1 MNEIEKL
8 EQGIAALEAQRE
20 TLGDSV
26 VDAMLA
32 PIQEKLTA
40 LHLEPRPALRADQ
53 RKQVTV
59 LFADIS
65 GFTAL
70 SDKMDAEDVVDK
82 MNMLWDRL
90 DRVILRHGGEIDK
103 HIGDGVMA
111 LFGARVSHEDDPER
125 AVHAALDMQKEIQ
138 AFDAEHPEAQLQMRI
153 GLNTGPVLLGEVGSQ
168 REYTAMGDTVNLASR
183 LEKAAP
189 VGKVLISHDTY
200 RQVRGLF
207 DMYSQPPLHVKGK
220 TEPVQTYLV
229 TQVKPRTFR
238 LQTRGIEGVE
248 THMVGRSREL
258 SQLQSALRSV
268 IDERKL
274 QVITVSG
281 EAGVGK
287 SRLLYE
293 FDNWAELI
301 PESWRIFKGRANE
314 ATHHLPYALLRDL
327 FLFRFEI
334 AESDSLTVAREKLE
348 QGIVKFMPADA
359 EAVMKSHFI
368 GHLIGFDFSSSP
380 FLYGVLH
387 DTKQMRD
394 RALHYLVQFF
404 AAVAREPGLGAVVL
418 LLEDIHWAD
427 DGSLDAL
434 SYLLQSRLDIPL
446 LVLSFLRPT
455 FFEKRP
461 EWLTVAQSRHTHIA
475 LRPLSQLESNQL
487 LDEILKK
494 AREVPNALRE
504 LVVSR
509 AEGNPFYVEELIKVL
524 IDEQAIVPGE
534 DEWQVVP
541 EKLSTLRIP
550 PTLTG
555 ILQTRLES
563 LSPAERRGLQC
574 AAVIGRVFWE
584 NAVAYL
590 EHTPDTAQAGLSP
603 DTSLGETFQNLLR
616 RELIFN
622 RHVSAFVGTREFIF
636 KHALL
641 RDVCYETVLK
651 RLRHT
656 YHELAATW
664 LVEHGGERVN
674 EYAGLI
680 AEHYE
685 RAGELERAASWYQHA
700 GEQATVTYAPEI
712 ALGYLQKALNLSKDL
727 REEVSVHLKLAE
739 VLELLGRWEEAATHC
754 TSVLTLGAQAEKDVD
769 HKSIASALQSLGQ
782 LSSLSGDYNAALQW
796 LEKARAEWNR
806 IEEKAGLGETL
817 NAIGNIYWR
826 KGEYPQARQH
836 LEQSMTISLETK
848 DQRVRAMALN
858 SLGNVASDQGDA
870 LSARALY
877 EESLA
882 IKREMGDKR
891 GIARALN
898 NLGNVASDL
907 CDNASAR
914 ILYEECLAQLREVGD
929 RRGMGMV
936 LSNLGLIV
944 LEQGDLAAAK
954 KLHEE
959 SLELK
964 QGMRDK
970 PGISV
975 SLNNLGIIALEQKDY
990 AAAKKYFLEGLLL
1003 EHEMGAHHT
1012 LIYDLIGLAGVS
1024 MNAALDHADEVEAQR
1039 AVRLASAADS
1049 HLTRMGA
1056 TMEPIIRRLFE
1067 RVVKETMTL
1076 LGDDRFARIWEA
1088 GQSMTVEEL
1097 LVYAWGE

>member
-8 EQGIAALEAQRE
+8 EQGITALEAQRE
-20 TLGDSV
+20 TLGDSL

-32 PIQEKLTA
+32 PIQEKLAT
-40 LHLEPRPALRADQ
+40 LRLELKPVLTADQ

-82 MNMLWDRL
+82 MNMLWAKL
-90 DRVILRHGGEIDK
+90 DQVIICHGGEIDK

-111 LFGARVSHEDDPER
+111 LFGAQVSHEDDPER
-125 AVHAALDMQKEIQ
+125 AVRAALDMQKEIQ
-138 AFDAEHPEAQLQMRI
+138 AFGAAHPEAQLQMRI

-168 REYTAMGDTVNLASR
+168 HEYTAMGDTVNLASR

-189 VGKVLISHDTY
+189 VGKVLISHDIY

-207 DMYSQPPLHVKGK
+207 DMYSQPPLTVKGK
-220 TEPVQTYLV
+220 TEPIQTYLV
-229 TQVKPRTFR
+229 TQAKPRTFR

-248 THMVGRSREL
+248 THMIGRNREL
-258 SQLQSALRSV
+258 TQLQSALRSV

-334 AESDSLTVAREKLE
+334 AESDSLAVTREKLE
-348 QGIVKFMPADA
+348 QGILEFMPEDGD
-359 EAVMKSHFI
+359 AVMKSHFI
-368 GHLIGFDFSSSP
+368 GHLIGFDFSTSP
-380 FLYGVLH
+380 FLCGILH
-387 DTKQMRD
+387 DTKQIRD

-404 AAVAREPGLGAVVL
+404 AALSREQGLGAVVL

-434 SYLLQSRLDIPL
+434 AYLVQNSLDIPL
-446 LVLSFLRPT
+446 LALSFLRPT
-455 FFEKRP
+455 FFEERP
-461 EWLTVAQSRHTHIA
+461 DWLTIAQPRHLHIA
-475 LRPLSQLESNQL
+475 LQPLSQLESNQL

-494 AREVPNALRE
+494 AKKVPALLRE

-524 IDEQAIVPGE
+524 IDEQAIIPGE
-534 DEWQVVP
+534 ETWQIVP
-541 EKLSTLRIP
+541 AKLSTLRIP
-550 PTLTG
+550 STLTG

-563 LSPAERRGLQC
+563 LTPAERGALQC

-584 NAVAYL
+584 SAVAYL
-590 EHTPDTAQAGLSP
+590 ENTPKKTDGCLSP
-603 DTSLGETFQNLLR
+603 DESLGKTFQNLLH
-616 RELIFN
+616 RELIFK
-622 RHVSAFVGTREFIF
+622 RHVSAFARTREFIF

-641 RDVCYETVLK
+641 RDVAYETVLK
-651 RLRHT
+651 RRRHI

-685 RAGELERAASWYQHA
+685 RAGELKQAASWYQHA
-700 GEQATVTYAPEI
+700 GEQATITYAPEI
-712 ALGYLQKALNLSKDL
+712 ALGYLQKALSLSKDL
-727 REEVSVHLKLAE
+727 KEEMSIHLKLAE
-739 VLELLGRWEEAATHC
+739 VLELLGRWEEAESHC
-754 TSVLTLGAQAEKDVD
+754 TSMLTLGVQDEQNID
-769 HKSIASALQSLGQ
+769 HTSLAYALQSLGQ
-782 LSSLSGDYNAALQW
+782 LSSLRGDYNAALEW
-796 LEKARAEWNR
+796 LEKARLEWN
-806 IEEKAGLGETL
+806 IVGDKAGLGETL

-826 KGEYPQARQH
+826 KSEYAPARQH
-836 LEQSMTISLETK
+836 LEESLALSLETREK
-848 DQRVRAMALN
+848 RVRAMALN
-858 SLGNVASDQGDA
+858 SLGNVVYDQGDA
-870 LSARALY
+870 TSARTLY

-898 NLGNVASDL
+898 NLANVVSDL
-907 CDNASAR
+907 EDNASAR
-914 ILYEECLAQLREVGD
+914 LLYEECLSQLGEVGD
-929 RRGMGMV
+929 RRGMAMV
-936 LSNLGLIV
+936 LSNLGLIMF
-944 LEQGDLAAAK
+944 EQGDLEAAK
-954 KLHEE
+954 KLHQE

-964 QGMRDK
+964 RSIGDK
-970 PGISV
+970 PGIGT
-975 SLNNLGIIALEQKDY
+975 SLNNLGIVLLEQRDY
-990 AAAKKYFLEGLLL
+990 DAANQYFVEGLFL
-1003 EHEMGAHHT
+1003 EHEIGAQHA
-1012 LIYDLIGLAGVS
+1012 LIYDLIGLAAVA
-1024 MNAALDHADEVEAQR
+1024 MNIGLDGSNGRKAQR
-1039 AVRLASAADS
+1039 AVRLASAAEA
-1049 HLTRMGA
+1049 HRTLIGA
-1056 TMEPIIRRLFE
+1056 SLEPIIRRLFE
-1067 RVVKETMTL
+1067 RVMKETKTL
-1076 LGDDRFARIWEA
+1076 LGEAAFTQAWEA
-1088 GQSMTVEEL
+1088 GRTITVEEL
-1097 LVYAWGE
+1097 LAYVREE